1 MQGGLSGYLH
11 LKSVRPEPT
20 PWGRKSLCCHNHVQ
34 NHQLC
39 SLALLVH
46 LSSASFPCSSH
57 RGGCQQGLGKKLSPS
72 SLELAIFT
80 SAWVLVLSSSPFLP
94 LQMCLLLELLPPDSQ
109 VSWELSLKKKK
120 KKPVPRWASPGSW
133 GSVPGISLPAMPT
146 SPWAQNKPKPSLSV
160 DDALL

>member
-1 MQGGLSGYLH
+1 MGQKVLVLPQPCPKPRAVFLSPPCPL
-11 LKSVRPEPT
+11 VI
-20 PWGRKSLCCHNHVQ
+20 SLI
-34 NHQLC
+34 
-39 SLALLVH
+39 SLFL
-46 LSSASFPCSSH
+46 PQ
-57 RGGCQQGLGKKLSPS
+57 GGCQQGLGKELSPS

-120 KKPVPRWASPGSW
+120 KKKKPVPRWASPGSW

>member
-1 MQGGLSGYLH
+1 MGQKVLVLPQPCPKPPAVFLSPPCPL
-11 LKSVRPEPT
+11 VI
-20 PWGRKSLCCHNHVQ
+20 SLIPLFLPQ
-34 NHQLC
+34 
-39 SLALLVH
+39 
-46 LSSASFPCSSH
+46 
-57 RGGCQQGLGKKLSPS
+57 GGCQQGLGKELSPS

-120 KKPVPRWASPGSW
+120 KKKPVPRWASPGSW